1 MARISKAALADGKI
15 VPLPTAAQRR
25 VDNNRYADQRRE
37 ALALRSS
44 TPFAGRYR
52 SSYDREADRLA
63 GTLTDIK
70 QTPELLILSAMLRVM
85 EAETVTK
92 VLEQL
97 APGAVNKSE
106 PHEQAVATI
115 KASRLTVGQQ
125 FDLFRAFDRLHGE
138 R

>member
-1 MARISKAALADGKI
+1 MTRLSKAVLADGKV
-15 VPLPTAAQRR
+15 VPLPTAARRR
-25 VDNNRYADQRRE
+25 VDNARYADQRRE
-37 ALALRSS
+37 ALALRKV
-44 TPFAGRYR
+44 TPFAGHYR
-52 SSYDREADRLA
+52 SSHDRDADRLA
-63 GTLTDIK
+63 ETLSDIK

-85 EAETVTK
+85 EADTVAK

-97 APGAVNKSE
+97 APGAVNKSA

-125 FDLFRAFDRLHGE
+125 FDLFWAFDRLRGE